1 MENVINIF
9 KSVFKDENKKKV
21 NIESVKGMVDS
32 LHEEAS
38 KRNEKIRILVQGVG
52 ELGANV
58 CLKGLNEES
67 DLMLDRNQKYHNGM
81 VDDPSK
87 FTTFYSFILLYSF
100 KKMSYI
106 SMIFFILNIYNF
118 NN

>member
-1 MENVINIF
+1 MNKNLKYKFNVVKNNVSIGGLRMKKIEVT
-9 KSVFKDENKKKV
+9 KENKKKV

-52 ELGANV
+52 ELGANI

-87 FTTFYSFILLYSF
+87 FTTFYNVGITILYD
-100 KKMSYI
+100 
-106 SMIFFILNIYNF
+106 N
-118 NN
+118 